1 MANNFKEEKL
11 NGIGGL
17 KILARSWRPDGRPKA
32 VVVIVHGFNSHSGHY
47 FWVADQLVA
56 AGLAVY
62 ALDLRG
68 RGLSDGERYLRRRN
82 SPSTRPTSTCS

>member
-1 MANNFKEEKL
+1 MASNFKEEKL
-11 NGIGGL
+11 DGIGGL
-17 KILARSWRPDGRPKA
+17 KILARSWRPDGRAKA

-68 RGLSDGERYLRRRN
+68 RGRSDGERYYVEKFSEYQADIDL
-82 SPSTRPTSTCS
+82 S